1 MPSPS
6 DSAGPAADVA
16 WVSDV
21 VSAFRCV
28 VDQPDGE
35 LPGADAGA
43 LLLQLV
49 ELHRTNL
56 AQWGLEDAVR
66 APGAG
71 DATVAAA
78 KREIDTLNARRHH
91 LVEAVDAAICDALV
105 QTPSAPPSTESPGMA
120 LDRLSV
126 LVIRLHHTELAVRSA
141 HPGSGI
147 ASSRLADLHRQLAVL
162 VEALGVLL
170 HDVREGRRQFL
181 PYRSLK
187 LYGS

>member
-1 MPSPS
+1 MSSRS
-6 DSAGPAADVA
+6 DGLGPAADVA

-28 VDQPDGE
+28 VDQPDGA
-35 LPGADAGA
+35 LPGAHAGA
-43 LLLQLV
+43 LLSRLV

-56 AQWGLEDAVR
+56 AQWALEDAVR
-66 APGAG
+66 APRAG
-71 DATVAAA
+71 DGTVAAA

-91 LVEAVDAAICDALV
+91 LVEDVDAAISEAMV
-105 QTPSAPPSTESPGMA
+105 QTPSAPPSTESPGMV

-141 HPGSGI
+141 RPDTRIS
-147 ASSRLADLHRQLAVL
+147 SSRLADLHGQLAVL

-170 HDVREGRRQFL
+170 QDVREGRRQFL